1 MSQHQFFR
9 RTAVPAQVA
18 QQLQTT
24 TIPAPTRGIIQNEN
38 EAYMQPGAAVVCDN
52 WKPTMRGVSLRG
64 GCVVYCDLHAADVPA
79 WQNLHFYEIGVKAK
93 DTADNTYWISL
104 AQQLTGAAPLTFAQ
118 YRTAVPGTWAAS
130 TADFSNWVTSH
141 AYALGIRVKDT
152 VDGSYWDAAVAHTS
166 PASGTFAAARAANPT
181 YWAAVS
187 VTRGPVISGFEYA
200 SGNIQRM
207 YAGQLTKL
215 YDVTTPI
222 PALVKAGQTSGNYS
236 ASQLANAQGDWMI
249 VVNDAGDPPLRYGPS
264 SGGGL
269 TWETLST
276 GYVPPAGKPSMI
288 TGIPP
293 AGLSYVCKYRN
304 RYFFIETGSM
314 NAWYLPLNAVGGALA
329 MIPLSGAATKGGKLL
344 ACFTWSIDAGDGIDD
359 KLVFMSDLGE
369 LLIFTGSDPS
379 VATSWRQEGR
389 YEISPPLGMNAH
401 LAVGGDVLLATVDG
415 IVPISGAITKSRVDL
430 ELAAITRTIK
440 SMWREQVLDKRE
452 HPWTMC
458 KWDEYGAIFTT
469 FPGGA
474 TGKQLCLAT
483 NAATGAHARFT
494 GWDAMCFIRMRG
506 DAFFGDQLGRIIQM
520 DRTGYDNGVPYV
532 ATLVGGWEMFQSPSQ
547 TVTWRQARASFAA
560 RAGEPFVPQLSATTD
575 YVVVLPQP
583 SLAGDDPGLL
593 DLWDQ
598 GLWDSAKW
606 DAATPAKPVV
616 RNTGWVSIGMTG
628 FSHAP
633 VVQVTVAQQAKPE
646 VDLIS
651 IAATYERDAVVV

>member
-1 MSQHQFFR
+1 VAGADMSQHQFFR
-9 RTAVPAQVA
+9 RMAVPAQVA

-38 EAYMQPGAAVVCDN
+38 EAYMQPGAAVICDN

-64 GCVVYCDLHAADVPA
+64 GFELWC
-79 WQNLHFYEIGVKAK
+79 
-93 DTADNTYWISL
+93 
-104 AQQLTGAAPLTFAQ
+104 QLPETT
-118 YRTAVPGTWAAS
+118 
-130 TADFSNWVTSH
+130 
-141 AYALGIRVKDT
+141 
-152 VDGSYWDAAVAHTS
+152 
-166 PASGTFAAARAANPT
+166 
-181 YWAAVS
+181 
-187 VTRGPVISGFEYA
+187 PVISAFQYA
-200 SGNIQRM
+200 SGNIQQM
-207 YAGQLTKL
+207 YAGNATKL
-215 YDVTTPI
+215 YDVTTVTPVLI
-222 PALVKAGQTSGNYS
+222 KSGQTSGNYS
-236 ASQLANAQGDWMI
+236 ASQLANQGGDWMI
-249 VVNDAGDPPLRYGPS
+249 VVNDAGNPPLRYGPAS
-264 SGGGL
+264 AGGL
-269 TWETLST
+269 TWETLSP
-276 GYVPPAGKPSMI
+276 GYVPPADKPTMI
-288 TGIPP
+288 TGIPA
-293 AGLSYVCKYRN
+293 AGLSYVWKYRN

-314 NAWYLPLNAVGGALA
+314 NAWYLQLNVVGGALA

-344 ACFTWSIDAGDGIDD
+344 AGFTWSIDAGDGIDD
-359 KLVFMSDLGE
+359 KCVFMTDLGE
-369 LLIFTGSDPS
+369 LLIFTGGDPG
-379 VATSWRQEGR
+379 VAANWRQEGR

-401 LAVGGDVLLATVDG
+401 LAVGGDVLIATVDG

-440 SMWREQVLDKRE
+440 PMWREHVLDKRE

-469 FPGGA
+469 FPGGK

-506 DAFFGDQLGRIIQM
+506 DAFFGDQQGRIMQM

-575 YVVVLPQP
+575 YVIVLPQP
-583 SLAGDDPGLL
+583 PLAGPDPGLL

-598 GLWDSAKW
+598 GLWDTAKW
-606 DAATPAKPVV
+606 DAATPARPVV

-633 VVQVTVAQQAKPE
+633 IVQVTVAQQAKPE